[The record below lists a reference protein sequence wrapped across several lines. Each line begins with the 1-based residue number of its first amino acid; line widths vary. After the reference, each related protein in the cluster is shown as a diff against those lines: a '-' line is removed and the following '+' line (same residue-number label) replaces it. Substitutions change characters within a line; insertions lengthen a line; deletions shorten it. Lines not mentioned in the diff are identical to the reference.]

1 MRVSY
6 SALDTYRTCP
16 LKYKFQEI
24 DRIKIPKNADMVF
37 GSSIHS
43 ALKYMFERSP
53 LYPTLDQVID
63 FFRGVWDAS
72 KLSADMSSMSSEQE
86 ETLYKDGIT
95 ILERFYK
102 RNQPWNFN
110 VVDLESRFGVD
121 IENPE
126 TGEGHILSG
135 IIDRVDKDSE
145 GDFYEIIDYKTAR
158 KMPSQQIVDN
168 DLQLSIYHLALAKR
182 WPQIDSKKIKLSLYF
197 VKHGEKISTS
207 RNEEQLE
214 NTKKFVLKSIDE
226 INERIKANYNFP
238 PTPCPLCDW
247 CGYKQMCPMFKHLY
261 LKEYEKNKIKNQEEL
276 NSAIKEYFEL
286 KDKNQ
291 SNNERLDELKT
302 VIYGFMDENKVERV
316 FGGEGYLTRKIQER
330 YSYDLEKIREVL
342 EPIGK
347 WEEILSADEKKL
359 GKIIN
364 SLPGDIEKKVLAL
377 RAIKKFAVLTASK
390 KKAGAE
396 AEENLETE
404 EN

>member
-72 KLSADMSSMSSEQE
+72 KLSADMPSEQE
-86 ETLYKDGIT
+86 EILYKEGIS
-95 ILERFYK
+95 ILEKFYK

-182 WPQIDSKKIKLSLYF
+182 WPQMDSKKIKLSLYF

-226 INERIKANYNFP
+226 INERIKENYNFP

-261 LKEYEKNKIKNQEEL
+261 AKEYEKNKIKNQDEL

-291 SNNERLDELKT
+291 SNNERLDELKM

-316 FGGEGYLTRKIQER
+316 FGGDGYLTRKIQER

-359 GKIIN
+359 GKIID
-364 SLPGDIEKKVLAL
+364 SLPGNIQEKILAL

-390 KKAGAE
+390 KKAVA
-396 AEENLETE
+396 ETE
-404 EN
+404 DDSSE

>member
-72 KLSADMSSMSSEQE
+72 KLSADMPSEQE
-86 ETLYKDGIT
+86 EILYKEGIS
-95 ILERFYK
+95 ILEKFYK

-135 IIDRVDKDSE
+135 IIDRVDKDSD

-158 KMPSQQIVDN
+158 KMPSQQIIDN

-182 WPQIDSKKIKLSLYF
+182 WPQMDSKKIKLSLYF

-226 INERIKANYNFP
+226 INERIKENYNFP

-261 LKEYEKNKIKNQEEL
+261 AKEYEKNKIKNQDEL

-302 VIYGFMDENKVERV
+302 VIYGFMDENNVERV
-316 FGGEGYLTRKIQER
+316 FGGDGYLTRKIQER

-342 EPIGK
+342 EPVGK

-359 GKIIN
+359 GKIID
-364 SLPGDIEKKVLAL
+364 SLPGDIQKKILAL

-396 AEENLETE
+396 TE
-404 EN
+404 DDSSE

>member
-72 KLSADMSSMSSEQE
+72 KLSVDMPSEQE
-86 ETLYKDGIT
+86 EILYKEGIS
-95 ILERFYK
+95 ILEKFYK

-135 IIDRVDKDSE
+135 IIDRVDKDSD

-182 WPQIDSKKIKLSLYF
+182 WPQMDSKKIKLSLYF

-226 INERIKANYNFP
+226 INERIKENYNFP

-247 CGYKQMCPMFKHLY
+247 CGYKKMCPMFKHLY
-261 LKEYEKNKIKNQEEL
+261 AKEYEKNKIKNQDEL

-316 FGGEGYLTRKIQER
+316 FGGDGYLTRKIQER

-359 GKIIN
+359 GKIID
-364 SLPGDIEKKVLAL
+364 SLPGDMQKKILAL
-377 RAIKKFAVLTASK
+377 RAIKKIAVLTASK

-396 AEENLETE
+396 TE
-404 EN
+404 DDSSE